1 MKDPGSR
8 AFELAAV
15 LAILVGACAG
25 RGAGGSAGRGGGVD
39 GTGGSAGAAG
49 TVAGPGGAGAGGAG
63 GPAPSSADAAAGEGG
78 AADAGPDAGPDAALD
93 VKADA
98 GPAGDA
104 TAEVVAPQPDATA
117 GERPDPGTEGDG
129 VREIGPTYK
138 DAPEISAHGA
148 PKGTLIRFVI
158 QGGTSQLF
166 PKAPDRGVAV
176 YVPARYVAG
185 TSAPVLVAQD
195 GDNFYD
201 FVALVSNTLDNL
213 IAAGKVPPIVA
224 VFANNGGGDAQGSE
238 RGLEYDTLS
247 GVYAEW
253 VDREL
258 LPRVEAETKAQVP
271 ARAVTFTRDS
281 EGRAALGGSSG
292 GAASFSMMW
301 WHPELFRR
309 AVTYSGSF
317 VAQEFPINPEHPL
330 GAWNYHEDKDNDDG
344 GIIAKTDPVK
354 PIRVW
359 LECGSADN
367 DVGSTQY
374 PHYDMQFANQHMELK
389 LARKGYHVHLDHGAG
404 AGHVD
409 GRVVRQTLPEA
420 LLWVWRGYPIR

>member
-1 MKDPGSR
+1 SVPGD
-8 AFELAAV
+8 AAMADV
-15 LAILVGACAG
+15 AAAPDSPDGPAD
-25 RGAGGSAGRGGGVD
+25 RGPEGGV
-39 GTGGSAGAAG
+39 
-49 TVAGPGGAGAGGAG
+49 VEPG
-63 GPAPSSADAAAGEGG
+63 
-78 AADAGPDAGPDAALD
+78 
-93 VKADA
+93 V
-98 GPAGDA
+98 
-104 TAEVVAPQPDATA
+104 
-117 GERPDPGTEGDG
+117 EGDG
-129 VREIGPTYK
+129 VREIGPAYA
-138 DAPEISAHGA
+138 DAPEISARGA
-148 PKGTLIRFVI
+148 PKGTVVRFTI
-158 QGGTSQLF
+158 KGGTSAIF

-176 YVPARYVAG
+176 YVPKTYVAG
-185 TSAPVLVAQD
+185 AAAPVLVAQD

-213 IAAGKVPPIVA
+213 IAAKKLPAIVA

-238 RGLEYDTLS
+238 RGLEYDTVS

-258 LPRVEAETKAQVP
+258 LPRVEAETKARLPEQ
-271 ARAVTFTRDS
+271 AVTFTRDP

-292 GAASFSMMW
+292 GAAAFSMTW
-301 WHPELFRR
+301 WHPDLFRR

-317 VAQEFPINPEHPL
+317 VAQESPINPAHPL
-330 GAWNYHEDKDNDDG
+330 GAWNYHEDQDDDDG
-344 GIIAKTDPVK
+344 GLIAKAEPK

-359 LECGSADN
+359 LECGSKDN

-374 PHYDMQFANQHMELK
+374 PHYDMQFANQRMELK

-420 LLWVWRGYPIR
+420 LLWVWRGYPVR

>member
-1 MKDPGSR
+1 MIRRSC
-8 AFELAAV
+8 V
-15 LAILVGACAG
+15 LALLGFLGGACAG
-25 RGAGGSAGRGGGVD
+25 SEAGRGSGTGGASATGGAAGFVGASGAGGEARDAGIGGTVGGSAGM
-39 GTGGSAGAAG
+39 TAALD
-49 TVAGPGGAGAGGAG
+49 
-63 GPAPSSADAAAGEGG
+63 APSESVPRDADPPKDSDAPGADVSSASDGG
-78 AADAGPDAGPDAALD
+78 TQAGPDA
-93 VKADA
+93 
-98 GPAGDA
+98 
-104 TAEVVAPQPDATA
+104 VVL
-117 GERPDPGTEGDG
+117 DPGADGDG

-138 DAPEISAHGA
+138 DAPEIAAHGA
-148 PKGTLIRFVI
+148 PKGTIVRFTI
-158 QGGTSQLF
+158 KGGTSQVF

-176 YVPARYVAG
+176 YVPTQYVVG
-185 TSAPVLVAQD
+185 TPAPVLVAQD

-201 FVALVSNTLDNL
+201 FVVLVSNTLDNL
-213 IAAGKVPPIVA
+213 VAAKKLPAIVA

-258 LPRVEAETKAQVP
+258 LPRVEAETKGQLP
-271 ARAVTFTRDS
+271 ARAVTFTRDP

-292 GAASFSMMW
+292 GAAAFSMTW
-301 WHPELFRR
+301 WHPDLFRR

-317 VAQEFPINPEHPL
+317 VAQEFPVNPAHPL
-330 GAWNYHEDKDNDDG
+330 GAWNYHEDQDDDDG
-344 GIIAKTDPVK
+344 GIVAKTDPIK

-420 LLWVWRGYPIR
+420 LQWVWRGYPVQ